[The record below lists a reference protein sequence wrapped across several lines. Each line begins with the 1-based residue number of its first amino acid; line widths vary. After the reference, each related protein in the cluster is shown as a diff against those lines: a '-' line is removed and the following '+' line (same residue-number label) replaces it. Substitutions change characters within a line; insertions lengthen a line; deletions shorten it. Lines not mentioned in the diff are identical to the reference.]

1 MMCLGI
7 EPGAAGWKAR
17 TNPLSYGGTP
27 PLTRCLFAI
36 QPSFLRG
43 RQLFPFDCFHFQPFY
58 CSSSALVLLSLNLPS
73 HPRNRNSNMA
83 FKSDPPLSLSLSLS
97 LTLPLSLLSQS
108 HRAAHIFLSLS
119 LSHTHFGKYF
129 CWCYSFFRSN
139 LAPILNSDLHLLNL
153 NTFYQNIILTVACP
167 FPFIFIQSE

>member
-1 MMCLGI
+1 MVCLGF
-7 EPGAAGWKAR
+7 EPRAAGWKAR

-83 FKSDPPLSLSLSLS
+83 FKSDPPLSLSLSL
-97 LTLPLSLLSQS
+97 LLSLFPSY
-108 HRAAHIFLSLS
+108 HIHIEPHTSSSLS
-119 LSHTHFGKYF
+119 LSPTHTLG
-129 CWCYSFFRSN
+129 SIS
-139 LAPILNSDLHLLNL
+139 ADV
-153 NTFYQNIILTVACP
+153 TV
-167 FPFIFIQSE
+167 FSGRI